1 MTGSDFQGDIVEG
14 FPQTSP
20 QVDGI
25 RKVDIASQMGI
36 RAQRTRKLHT
46 LFGV

>member
-1 MTGSDFQGDIVEG
+1 MTGSEFQEDIAEG

-25 RKVDIASQMGI
+25 RKVDIASQMGM
-36 RAQRTRKLHT
+36 RAQRTMKLHT
-46 LFGV
+46 PFGV